1 MVFYREINR
10 EREFLGIVI
19 VPVAGQRL
27 RNLKSE
33 WFKADCVSSYSS
45 KQSPFLTLMLKSSSC
60 KWANRRVVWAAHWTH
75 NKSPPEHFKPYI
87 RDPRPALSAS
97 AWRNAAAQ
105 LNDPVKL
112 AQT

>member
-33 WFKADCVSSYSS
+33 
-45 KQSPFLTLMLKSSSC
+45 
-60 KWANRRVVWAAHWTH
+60 
-75 NKSPPEHFKPYI
+75 
-87 RDPRPALSAS
+87 
-97 AWRNAAAQ
+97 
-105 LNDPVKL
+105 
-112 AQT
+112 